1 MKRKGRPPKKRR
13 RRAHAVALADALAAL
28 LLPAPTLG
36 ASMVEKPDDYQHADL
51 TEPRVSDQEL
61 ELMLQEM

>member
-1 MKRKGRPPKKRR
+1 
-13 RRAHAVALADALAAL
+13 
-28 LLPAPTLG
+28 
-36 ASMVEKPDDYQHADL
+36 MVEKPDDYQHADL